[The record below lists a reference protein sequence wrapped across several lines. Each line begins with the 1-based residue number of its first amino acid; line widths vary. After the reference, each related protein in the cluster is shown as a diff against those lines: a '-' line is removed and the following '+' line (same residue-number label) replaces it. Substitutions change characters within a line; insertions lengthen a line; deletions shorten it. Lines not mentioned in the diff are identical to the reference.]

1 MISTTGN
8 LHGIYNGIK
17 VSLPGLHITLGI
29 FYRLFTLL
37 EDECHKLDIE
47 MASLTSPQSE
57 DRQSYVDYSK
67 VVKRERALLDEKETI
82 DKEMKWLYQAI
93 THLTLNS
100 ITPSTD
106 PQVII
111 VAKKLKEIK
120 DRHSDIVSLK
130 NNYTTPVPL

>member
-1 MISTTGN
+1 
-8 LHGIYNGIK
+8 
-17 VSLPGLHITLGI
+17 
-29 FYRLFTLL
+29 
-37 EDECHKLDIE
+37 
-47 MASLTSPQSE
+47 MASLTSPQS
-57 DRQSYVDYSK
+57 QSYVDYSK

-111 VAKKLKEIK
+111 VTKKLKEMK